1 MLNMVFFFVKN
12 SQINVDNSSEPKYN
26 YFGTERKELHT

>member
-1 MLNMVFFFVKN
+1 MLNMVFFVKN
-12 SQINVDNSSEPKYN
+12 SQMFVDKGSEPKYN